1 MRSAFVIVI
10 VGLLLNGAGCAGTPP
25 INEYTYARTA
35 LEAAKRAGAPRYAP
49 GFWSR
54 AEESYRRAEKLYND
68 RYYDEALDE
77 FENARIYA
85 EKAENS
91 TRLKKFKSGEGFL

>member
-1 MRSAFVIVI
+1 MRPVYAFLVLWVM
-10 VGLLLNGAGCAGTPP
+10 LLGTGCAGRPP
-25 INEYTYARTA
+25 INEFTYARTA

-54 AEESYRRAEKLYND
+54 AEESYRRAKKYYAD
-68 RYYDEALDE
+68 RYYDEALEE

-85 EKAENS
+85 EKSENA
-91 TRLKKFKSGEGFL
+91 TRLKKFKSGDGFL